1 MESNQTI
8 TIELPAMRMGEQ
20 PTADVHSSASLVLL
34 LSFFFL
40 LAVEVIRR
48 FLSERK
54 PRAYP
59 VFPVE
64 GRCERGF
71 EAVRNAFAENFARGW
86 EPNGAALAVF
96 HRGRLVVDLHGGFA
110 DLESRRLW
118 REDTLAVSF
127 SSTKA
132 VSALCVAM
140 LVDRGHVKYET
151 RLAEFWPAFGKHG
164 KDEVTVQDVLSHMAA
179 LAWLDQPVRIEDA
192 QNNPEAIARLFE
204 EQTPNWS
211 GKQVGYHALTY
222 GWLVDQIVRRTD
234 PEGRSLGEFYRQEV
248 ASKIEGKRMIN
259 VYFLFL
265 RSGCDYH
272 IGLPKSEAGR
282 VARLT
287 LPSFRQR
294 VSEYFHN
301 PKAVDYYRFLK
312 DFMFGG
318 LLSRV
323 ERNPSWLRF
332 VFEMTL
338 NNPEIY
344 ALEQGAVMGIGT
356 ARSLAAIFQHAIFGS
371 RFFRHART
379 LAEFLTPRVF
389 QADIVTGALVERGNG
404 LMHSPFTLGKRK
416 FTMIGHAGVGGQ
428 NIKFDPEHEL
438 VFCYLSNGLKGGFGD
453 SARTFVALRN
463 AIYSAVVE
471 QEESSA

>member
-1 MESNQTI
+1 
-8 TIELPAMRMGEQ
+8 MRMGEQ

-40 LAVEVIRR
+40 LAVEVVRR
-48 FLSERK
+48 VFLSDRK
-54 PRAYP
+54 PRATP

-71 EAVRNAFAENFARGW
+71 EAVRNAFAENFSRGW

-96 HRGRLVVDLHGGFA
+96 HRGRLVVDLHGGYA
-110 DLESRRLW
+110 DFESRRLW

-151 RLAEFWPAFGKHG
+151 RLVDFWPAFGKHG
-164 KDEVTVQDVLSHMAA
+164 KEEVTVQDVLSHMAA
-179 LAWLDQPVRIEDA
+179 LAWLDQPVRFEDA
-192 QNNPEAIARLFE
+192 QNNPDAIARLFE

-234 PEGRSLGEFYRQEV
+234 PEGRSLSEFYRQEV
-248 ASKIEGKRMIN
+248 ASKIE
-259 VYFLFL
+259 
-265 RSGCDYH
+265 GCDYH

-287 LPSFRQR
+287 LPSLRQR

-312 DFMFGG
+312 DFIFGG

-344 ALEQGAVMGIGT
+344 ALEQGA
-356 ARSLAAIFQHAIFGS
+356 S
-371 RFFRHART
+371 RFFRDART